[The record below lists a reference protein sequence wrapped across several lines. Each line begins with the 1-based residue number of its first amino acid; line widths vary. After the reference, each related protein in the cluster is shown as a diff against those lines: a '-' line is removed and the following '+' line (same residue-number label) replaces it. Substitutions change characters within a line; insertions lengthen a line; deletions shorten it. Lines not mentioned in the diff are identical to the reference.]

1 MHKIDSTKLSTAD
14 CDQIFE
20 AILKQATDDFEYE
33 MIVQPNDIPLL
44 NKYLFK
50 WSGEKSTTTKRT
62 EKAEASA
69 TMSGAQAT
77 SKMMMLTGEAS
88 GSGEVV
94 KVENPKFKEL
104 TSLLPTLTSAKKVLT
119 TFLGVGADLQTDME
133 VASASDS
140 ALCTKHEEITKAVDA
155 LTFFVKDLRA
165 TEAKS
170 RQMTLST
177 DQAIVEDTL
186 KAIKA
191 AIDSATAH
199 QEGFKMLK
207 ARMIKF
213 LPKDA
218 A

>member
-1 MHKIDSTKLSTAD
+1 
-14 CDQIFE
+14 
-20 AILKQATDDFEYE
+20 
-33 MIVQPNDIPLL
+33 
-44 NKYLFK
+44 
-50 WSGEKSTTTKRT
+50 
-62 EKAEASA
+62 
-69 TMSGAQAT
+69 
-77 SKMMMLTGEAS
+77 
-88 GSGEVV
+88 
-94 KVENPKFKEL
+94 
-104 TSLLPTLTSAKKVLT
+104 
-119 TFLGVGADLQTDME
+119 
-133 VASASDS
+133 
-140 ALCTKHEEITKAVDA
+140 